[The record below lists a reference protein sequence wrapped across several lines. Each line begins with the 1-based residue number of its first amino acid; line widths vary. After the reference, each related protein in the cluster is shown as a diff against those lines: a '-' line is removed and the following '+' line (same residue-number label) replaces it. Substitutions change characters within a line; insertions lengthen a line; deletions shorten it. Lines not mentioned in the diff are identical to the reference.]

1 MLQVPVLLGGHEF
14 NVVFAVLKRCQVR
27 MWCRRLSSNHAL
39 QVSVS
44 PRRREFT
51 VVDVVIAMLDGVVY
65 VALICLAYWHR
76 GAHVEAWKMM
86 MEPLEYLLLEDQGG
100 VDVVEEKKFEELG
113 GLNRG
118 RGGRVS

>member
-1 MLQVPVLLGGHEF
+1 MQASVLLGRDELA
-14 NVVFAVLKRCQVR
+14 VVDVDLHCHNDVP
-27 MWCRRLSSNHAL
+27 SNHAL